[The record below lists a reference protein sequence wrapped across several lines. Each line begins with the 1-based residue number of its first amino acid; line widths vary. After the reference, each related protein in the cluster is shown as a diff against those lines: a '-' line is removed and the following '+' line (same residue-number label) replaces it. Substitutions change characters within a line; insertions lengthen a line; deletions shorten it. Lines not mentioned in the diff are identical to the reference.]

1 MYRGLQVALVASAL
15 LAGCADGTNAQ
26 YGVADSNLQ
35 LDLPPEAADSTRRYL
50 EQKHTVTI
58 DVPEQKIDPAF
69 QAVVAAC
76 NTDRKLQCTL
86 LDSELTKA
94 ENTAASISAR
104 LIPSG
109 VDTFIALAASHGTI
123 ESKSTHTNDLAK
135 PIVDAE
141 QRLKMLEGY
150 MQDLLRLQ
158 QQSRGDVDALIKVSA
173 EIAETQ
179 SQLESLKGEH
189 AHLLQRVDFQIV
201 NLHFFSN
208 RTQSLA
214 TPIQRAFR
222 DFGRDL
228 TDGIA
233 QAITGLAYL
242 VPWLLILVPLAF
254 LFRYLWRRFR

>member
-1 MYRGLQVALVASAL
+1 MRTALYFALIFGAL
-15 LAGCADGTNAQ
+15 LGGCADGKDAR
-26 YGVADSNLQ
+26 YGLAVSSVQ
-35 LDLPPEAADSTRRYL
+35 MDLPPEAADASRQYL

-58 DVPEQKIDPAF
+58 DVPEKQIDPAF
-69 QAVVAAC
+69 QAVIAAC
-76 NTDRKLQCTL
+76 NTDRALQCTL

-109 VDTFIALAASHGTI
+109 VDSFITLAASHGTI

-141 QRLKMLEGY
+141 QRLKMLKGY
-150 MQDLLRLQ
+150 MEDLLRLQ
-158 QQSRGDVDALIKVSA
+158 QQSKGDVDALIKVAS
-173 EIAETQ
+173 EIAESQ

-189 AHLLQRVDFQIV
+189 AHLLQRIDYQIV